1 MNACKVG
8 ALDPSMQES
17 HAIDGCQV
25 DLLKGRGRLS
35 DMIDP
40 EGVLQA
46 KVIQRGRDPPC
57 ATEQLDDERQ
67 L

>member
-1 MNACKVG
+1 MDACKVG
-8 ALDPSMQES
+8 ALDPSMQER
-17 HAIDGCQV
+17 HTICGCQI
-25 DLLKGRGRLS
+25 DLLKRRGCLS
-35 DMIDP
+35 NMIDP

-57 ATEQLDDERQ
+57 ATEKLDDERQ